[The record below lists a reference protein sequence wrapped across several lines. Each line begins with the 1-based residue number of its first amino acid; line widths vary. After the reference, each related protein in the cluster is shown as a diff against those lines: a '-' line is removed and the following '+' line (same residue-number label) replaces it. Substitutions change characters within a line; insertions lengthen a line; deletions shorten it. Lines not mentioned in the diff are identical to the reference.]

1 MASPINS
8 QNVVLITMVGT
19 AIVVVGSDLQEGGI
33 KGTHLLGLGIVYLG
47 LAAVDDFAPKLA
59 IPFSVLVLVGVLLTR
74 GPKVLNALGGIS
86 SSNASLKDAAQGP
99 IQNPSPAS
107 GAVVPPRPPRRSAPS
122 TITINYGNRI

>member
-19 AIVVVGSDLQEGGI
+19 AIVVVGSDLQDGGI

-86 SSNASLKDAAQGP
+86 SSNTTLKEAAQGP

-107 GAVVPPRPPRRSAPS
+107 GTVVPPRPPRRSAPS